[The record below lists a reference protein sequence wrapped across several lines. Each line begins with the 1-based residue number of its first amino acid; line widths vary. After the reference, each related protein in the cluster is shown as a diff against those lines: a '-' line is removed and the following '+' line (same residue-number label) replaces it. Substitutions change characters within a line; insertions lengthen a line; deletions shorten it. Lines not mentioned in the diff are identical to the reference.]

1 MISLL
6 RINIKRIMLLI
17 SVFTAISCV
26 KNSDLVLYDEEK
38 FVSSLSDEH
47 NLENLESSIEITES
61 DELSLLVPDIGLY
74 SSIVEG
80 RENITEY
87 EYFHEMKEFNVPIV
101 MTPRVERYLKYFTEK
116 IPHVTQKW
124 LDRANKYMY
133 IVEDVFLEAEL
144 PSDLVVLAFAESGFN
159 NHAISRV
166 GATGMWQFMP
176 STGRM
181 YGMKNDYWVD
191 ERRDFEASSKSAAR
205 FLSDLY
211 KRFDD
216 WFLALAAYN
225 AGPGRIHRASVKHKT
240 DDFFKI
246 ASTRTLALETRD
258 YVPKFIALLIIYK
271 NYLKFGFDAPKNTPL
286 FFSKLDVNSQ
296 INLFWLAEKLD
307 IKFEDM
313 VELNPSLKVGITPPV
328 ETYSLRVPYGRDKE
342 VIDLLSKTDKVERL
356 QYTLIDA
363 KGGSNL
369 KSIAKKYDVSL
380 SRLKEINCLEGNT
393 VLQNQPLLLPISKY
407 SDRDMDKDISKLL
420 DKYTPKYYVVRR
432 GDTFIAIA
440 RKHRMNTT
448 SLKRLNPRIGN
459 VHRLSIGQKIVIKSR

>member
-1 MISLL
+1 MINLL
-6 RINIKRIMLLI
+6 RISSKRLTILLSLFI
-17 SVFTAISCV
+17 TISCA
-26 KNSDLVLYDEEK
+26 KNSDLVSYDAD
-38 FVSSLSDEH
+38 SLTNLLSDEY
-47 NLENLESSIEITES
+47 NLENHESSIEITES

-74 SSIVEG
+74 SSIVED

-87 EYFHEMKEFNVPIV
+87 EYFYEMKEFNVPIV
-101 MTPRVERYLKYFTEK
+101 MTQRVESYLKYFTEK

-124 LDRANKYMY
+124 LDRANKYIY

-159 NHAISRV
+159 NHAISRA

-181 YGMKNDYWVD
+181 YGMKNDFWVD
-191 ERRDFEASSKSAAR
+191 ERRDFEISSKSAAR

-225 AGPGRIHRASVKHKT
+225 AGPGRIYRASVKHKT

-271 NYLKFGFDAPKNTPL
+271 NYLKLGFDAPKSTPL
-286 FFSKLDVNSQ
+286 LFSKVDIDSQ
-296 INLFWLAEKLD
+296 VNLFWLAEKLD

-328 ETYSLRVPYGRDKE
+328 KTYSLRIPYGRDKE
-342 VIDLLSKTDKVERL
+342 VIDLLSKTDKVEKL
-356 QYTLIDA
+356 QYALVNA
-363 KGGSNL
+363 KSGSNI
-369 KSIAKKYDVSL
+369 KSIAKKYNVSL
-380 SRLKEINCLEGNT
+380 SRLKDINCLDGNT
-393 VLQNQPLLLPISKY
+393 VLQSKPLLLPISKY
-407 SDRDMDKDISKLL
+407 SDSDMDKGISKLL
-420 DKYTPKYYVVRR
+420 NNYTPKYYVVRR

-440 RKHRMNTT
+440 HKHGMKTT

-459 VHRLSIGQKIVIKSR
+459 VHKLRIGQKIVIKSR

>member
-1 MISLL
+1 MINLF
-6 RINIKRIMLLI
+6 RKGFKRLTILFSFI
-17 SVFTAISCV
+17 VVVSCA
-26 KNSDLVLYDEEK
+26 KNSDLVSYDTDQIR
-38 FVSSLSDEH
+38 SSLSDEY
-47 NLENLESSIEITES
+47 NLRDLESSIEITES
-61 DELSLLVPDIGLY
+61 DELLLLVPDISLY
-74 SSIVEG
+74 SSIVED
-80 RENITEY
+80 REKITEY
-87 EYFHEMKEFNVPIV
+87 EYFYEMKEFNVPIV

-116 IPHVTQKW
+116 IPDVTQKW

-133 IVEDVFLEAEL
+133 VVEDIFLEAEL
-144 PSDLVVLAFAESGFN
+144 PSDLVALAFTESGFN

-181 YGMKNDYWVD
+181 YGMKNDFWVD
-191 ERRDFEASSKSAAR
+191 ERRDFEISSKSAAR

-271 NYLKFGFDAPKNTPL
+271 NYLKFGFEAPKSTPL
-286 FFSKLDVNSQ
+286 FFSKISVDSQ
-296 INLFWLAEKLD
+296 INLFWLAENLN

-313 VELNPSLKVGITPPV
+313 IELNPSLKVGITPPV
-328 ETYSLRVPYGRDKE
+328 DSYALRVPYGRDKE
-342 VIDLLSKTDKVERL
+342 AIDLLSKTDKSERL
-356 QYTLIDA
+356 RYSIVNA
-363 KGGSNL
+363 KSGSNI
-369 KSIAKKYDVSL
+369 KSIAKKYSVNL
-380 SRLKEINCLEGNT
+380 RKLKDLNCLDGNT
-393 VLQNQPLLLPISKY
+393 ILRTKPILLPISKY
-407 SDRDMDKDISKLL
+407 SNSDMDKGISKLL
-420 DKYTPKYYVVRR
+420 NKYTPKYYVVRS

-440 RKHRMNTT
+440 NKHGMKTT
-448 SLKRLNPRIGN
+448 SLKRLNPSIGN
-459 VHRLSIGQKIVIKSR
+459 VHRLRIGQKIVIKSR

>member
-1 MISLL
+1 MTNLFRISFTRLMVLL
-6 RINIKRIMLLI
+6 SLFI
-17 SVFTAISCV
+17 TISCA
-26 KNSDLVLYDEEK
+26 KNKELVSYDE
-38 FVSSLSDEH
+38 SSLTHLLSDEH
-47 NLENLESSIEITES
+47 NLEDLESSIEITES
-61 DELSLLVPDIGLY
+61 NELLLLVPDISLY

-87 EYFHEMKEFNVPIV
+87 EYFYEMKEFNVPIV
-101 MTPRVERYLKYFTEK
+101 MTPRVQRYIKYFTEK
-116 IPHVTQKW
+116 IPKVTQKW

-133 IVEDVFLEAEL
+133 VVEDVFLEAEL
-144 PSDLVVLAFAESGFN
+144 PSDLVALAFTESGFN

-181 YGMKNDYWVD
+181 YGMKNDFWVD
-191 ERRDFEASSKSAAR
+191 ERRDFEISSRSAAR

-271 NYLKFGFDAPKNTPL
+271 NYLKFGFEAPKSTPL
-286 FFSKLDVNSQ
+286 FFSKIDINSQ
-296 INLFWLAEKLD
+296 VNLFWLSEKLN
-307 IKFEDM
+307 IKFEDLI
-313 VELNPSLKVGITPPV
+313 ELNPSLKVGITPPV
-328 ETYSLRVPYGRDKE
+328 KTYSLRVPYGRGNE
-342 VIDLLSKTDKVERL
+342 VLDLLSKTDKAERL
-356 QYTLIDA
+356 QYTLVNV
-363 KGGSNL
+363 KGGANIKKL
-369 KSIAKKYDVSL
+369 AKKYGVSL
-380 SRLKEINCLEGNT
+380 SRLKDINCLDGNT
-393 VLQNQPLLLPISKY
+393 VLQSKPLLLPISKY
-407 SDRDMDKDISKLL
+407 SDKDMDKGISKLL
-420 DKYTPKYYVVRR
+420 NKYTPKYYVVRS

-440 RKHRMNTT
+440 HKHGMKTT

-459 VHRLSIGQKIVIKSR
+459 VHKLRIGQKIVIKSR

>member
-1 MISLL
+1 MIDLL
-6 RINIKRIMLLI
+6 RLKLKGLI
-17 SVFTAISCV
+17 ILFTLFIVSGCT
-26 KNSDLVLYDEEK
+26 KNSSLVSYDTE
-38 FVSSLSDEH
+38 SMTNLLSEEH

-80 RENITEY
+80 REKVTEY
-87 EYFHEMKEFNVPIV
+87 EYFYEMKEFNVPIV

-124 LDRANKYMY
+124 LNRANKYMY
-133 IVEDVFLEAEL
+133 VVENVFLEAEL
-144 PSDLVVLAFAESGFN
+144 PSDLVALAFTESGFN

-181 YGMKNDYWVD
+181 YGMKNDFWVD
-191 ERRDFEASSKSAAR
+191 ERRDFEISTKSAAR

-240 DDFFKI
+240 DDYFKI

-271 NYLKFGFDAPKNTPL
+271 NYLKFGFDAPTTTPL
-286 FFSKLDVNSQ
+286 FFSKIDIDSQ
-296 INLFWLAEKLD
+296 VNLFWLAEKLD

-313 VELNPSLKVGITPPV
+313 IELNPSLKVGITPPV
-328 ETYSLRVPYGRDKE
+328 KSYSLRVPYGRDKE
-342 VIDLLSKTDKVERL
+342 VIDLLSKTDKAERL
-356 QYTLIDA
+356 QYTLVNV
-363 KGGSNL
+363 KSGSNI
-369 KSIAKKYDVSL
+369 KGIAKRYGVSL
-380 SRLKEINCLEGNT
+380 SRLKDINCLDGNT
-393 VLQNQPLLLPISKY
+393 ILQSKPILLPISKY
-407 SDRDMDKDISKLL
+407 SDRDMDKGISKLL
-420 DKYTPKYYVVRR
+420 NKYTPKYYVVRS

-440 RKHRMNTT
+440 HKHGMKTT
-448 SLKRLNPRIGN
+448 SLKRLNPRISN
-459 VHRLSIGQKIVIKSR
+459 VHKLRIGQKIVIKSR